1 VKPKNFSTD
10 KGKYSV
16 VATFTNRNEVTHDR
30 EAPVLPEI
38 PEEPEK
44 KQRRLPFNQL
54 GKRLRRK
61 KAGSD

>member
-1 VKPKNFSTD
+1 MKPKNFSTD
-10 KGKYSV
+10 K
-16 VATFTNRNEVTHDR
+16 
-30 EAPVLPEI
+30 APVLPEI

>member
-1 VKPKNFSTD
+1 MKPKNFSTD

-16 VATFTNRNEVTHDR
+16 VATFTNRNEVTH
-30 EAPVLPEI
+30 
-38 PEEPEK
+38 EEPEK